1 MRLRACAPSGG
12 VPVATNKRGWHVP
25 TVTLPR
31 IRFGSGREREDSPV
45 ATYYLVVI
53 PALLL
58 SVFGLVMGF
67 SAQTVTAIAQ
77 GENPYTAYSRPLL
90 IILVSLLIAT
100 FVQLVPQRWFV
111 RLAPLIFGAAL
122 VFQGLVLSPL
132 GRSEGGNANWVK
144 IGPVMAQPSELLKLA
159 LVVFLA
165 FMVSQ
170 SASKRSDIKTMG
182 VAVGLPLVVALGAVM
197 LGRDMGTAMV
207 VAMGALGAAWV
218 AGLPKRWFG
227 GLLMVA
233 IPTLVLLVLS
243 NPTRIRRIL
252 AVLPGTSK
260 GPDESA
266 PEQIDHSLWALGS
279 GGLTGLGPGASR
291 EKWNYLQAAH
301 TDFIFAIVGE
311 EFGLLGAL
319 AVLVCLGLLVWGM
332 IRVARESTDLFVII
346 TSSGVATWIGVQTI
360 INVLS
365 VTGMGP
371 VIGVPLPLVSY
382 GGSSFLFT
390 ITAVA
395 VVASFARARAGMWMI
410 GRPDEASAGRDP
422 RVAPRRR
429 AAR

>member
-1 MRLRACAPSGG
+1 M
-12 VPVATNKRGWHVP
+12 ATNKRGWHIP

-31 IRFGSGREREDSPV
+31 IRFGSGKEREDDP
-45 ATYYLVVI
+45 AMTYYLVIV

-58 SVFGLVMGF
+58 SIFGLIMGF

-77 GENPYTAYSRPLL
+77 GENPYTAYARPLI
-90 IILVSLLIAT
+90 IILASLVIATIVLLI
-100 FVQLVPQRWFV
+100 PQRWLMH
-111 RLAPLIFGAAL
+111 LAPVMFVGAL
-122 VFQGLVLSPL
+122 VFQSLVLSPL

-144 IGPVMAQPSELLKLA
+144 VGPIMAQPSEFLKLA
-159 LVVFLA
+159 LIVFLA
-165 FMVSQ
+165 FMVSK
-170 SASKRSDIKTMG
+170 SATKRGDWKTMS
-182 VAVGLPLVVALGAVM
+182 VAVGLPILTALGAVM

-207 VAMGALGAAWV
+207 VAVGALGAMWV

-227 GLLMVA
+227 GLVVLAV
-233 IPTLVLLVLS
+233 PTMVLLVLS

-252 AVLPGTSK
+252 AILPGTSK

-319 AVLVCLGLLVWGM
+319 GVLLCLGLLIWGM
-332 IRVARESTDLFVII
+332 FRVARESSDLFVTIV
-346 TSSGVATWIGVQTI
+346 SSGVASWIGIQTV

-365 VTGMGP
+365 VTGLGP

-382 GGSSFLFT
+382 GGSSFMFT
-390 ITAVA
+390 ITAIA
-395 VVASFARARAGMWMI
+395 VVASFARARAGIWMI

-422 RVAPRRR
+422 RLAPRRR
-429 AAR
+429 SAR

>member
-1 MRLRACAPSGG
+1 M
-12 VPVATNKRGWHVP
+12 
-25 TVTLPR
+25 
-31 IRFGSGREREDSPV
+31 
-45 ATYYLVVI
+45 TYYLVIV

-58 SVFGLVMGF
+58 SVFGLIMGF

-77 GENPYTAYSRPLL
+77 GENPYTAYARPLV
-90 IILVSLLIAT
+90 IILVSLVIAT
-100 FVQLVPQRWFV
+100 IVLLVPQRWLMH
-111 RLAPLIFGAAL
+111 LAPVMFVGAL
-122 VFQGLVLSPL
+122 GFQSLVLSPL

-144 IGPVMAQPSELLKLA
+144 VGPIMAQPSEFLKLA
-159 LVVFLA
+159 LIVFLG
-165 FMVSQ
+165 FMVSK
-170 SASKRSDIKTMG
+170 SASKRGDWKAMSL
-182 VAVGLPLVVALGAVM
+182 AV
-197 LGRDMGTAMV
+197 
-207 VAMGALGAAWV
+207 GALGAMWV

-227 GLLMVA
+227 GLVMLAV
-233 IPTLVLLVLS
+233 PTMVLLVLS

-252 AVLPGTSK
+252 AILPGTSK

-319 AVLVCLGLLVWGM
+319 GVLVCLGLLIWGM
-332 IRVARESTDLFVII
+332 FRVARESSDLFVTIV
-346 TSSGVATWIGVQTI
+346 SSGVASWIGIQTV

-365 VTGMGP
+365 VTRLGP

-390 ITAVA
+390 ITAIA
-395 VVASFARARAGMWMI
+395 VVASFARARAGIWMI

-422 RVAPRRR
+422 RLAPRRR

>member
-1 MRLRACAPSGG
+1 MRLRACVPSGG

-31 IRFGSGREREDSPV
+31 IRFGSGRQREDSPV

-77 GENPYTAYSRPLL
+77 GENPYAAYSRPLL
-90 IILVSLLIAT
+90 IILFSLLIAT

-111 RLAPLIFGAAL
+111 RLAPFIFGAAL

-165 FMVSQ
+165 FMVSK

-279 GGLTGLGPGASR
+279 GGLTG
-291 EKWNYLQAAH
+291 
-301 TDFIFAIVGE
+301 IVGE
-311 EFGLLGAL
+311 EFGLLGTL

>member
-1 MRLRACAPSGG
+1 
-12 VPVATNKRGWHVP
+12 
-25 TVTLPR
+25 
-31 IRFGSGREREDSPV
+31 
-45 ATYYLVVI
+45 
-53 PALLL
+53 
-58 SVFGLVMGF
+58 MGP
-67 SAQTVTAIAQ
+67 I
-77 GENPYTAYSRPLL
+77 
-90 IILVSLLIAT
+90 
-100 FVQLVPQRWFV
+100 
-111 RLAPLIFGAAL
+111 
-122 VFQGLVLSPL
+122 
-132 GRSEGGNANWVK
+132 
-144 IGPVMAQPSELLKLA
+144 MAQPSELLKLA

-165 FMVSQ
+165 WIVAK
-170 SASKRSDIKTMG
+170 SASKRSDLKAMSI
-182 VAVGLPLVVALGAVM
+182 AVVLPILVALGAVM

-207 VAMGALGAAWV
+207 VAMGALGAVWV

-227 GLLMVA
+227 VLLMLA

-243 NPTRIRRIL
+243 NPTRIRRVL

-311 EFGLLGAL
+311 EFGLLGTF
-319 AVLVCLGLLVWGM
+319 AVLLCLALLVWGM
-332 IRVARESTDLFVII
+332 FRVAREAEDLFVVIAA
-346 TSSGVATWIGVQTI
+346 SGVGTWIGVQTV

-365 VTGMGP
+365 VTGVGP

-390 ITAVA
+390 ITSVA

-429 AAR
+429 SAR